1 MSHIQ
6 PCSCIFHGKSVEFTG
21 LVNYVENLWVSLKK
35 IPTNPVFF
43 HIFRVF
49 FQDLE
54 GALDVDELSLALK
67 LSELPG
73 GLVDWGG

>member
-1 MSHIQ
+1 MGF
-6 PCSCIFHGKSVEFTG
+6 PLNKSPPI
-21 LVNYVENLWVSLKK
+21 LL
-35 IPTNPVFF
+35 FF

-54 GALDVDELSLALK
+54 GAMDVDQLSLALN